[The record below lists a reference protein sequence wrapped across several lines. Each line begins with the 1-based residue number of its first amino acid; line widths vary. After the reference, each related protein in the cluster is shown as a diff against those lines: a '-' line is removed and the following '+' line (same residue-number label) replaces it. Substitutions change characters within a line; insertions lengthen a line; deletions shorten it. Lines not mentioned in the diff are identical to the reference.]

1 MTPLVPSAEP
11 FAKHAAVKARF
22 AFMVPESRLEK
33 TGHGLVA
40 AGAGWFVVN
49 ARDARWIHREGRGEV
64 LPFTGWWEEE
74 AVPNFPQ
81 FGVNLFVLAPGEP
94 MGMYHG
100 EEAQEDF
107 LVLSGRCVLIVERE
121 ERPVV
126 QWDFFHCPAWTEHTI
141 VGAGEDLCF
150 VLAVGSRGADGIRF
164 PANEAAL
171 KYGASAE
178 RDTTDG
184 SEAYARFQRGHET
197 PYREGWLP
205 E

>member
-1 MTPLVPSAEP
+1 
-11 FAKHAAVKARF
+11 
-22 AFMVPESRLEK
+22 MVPESKLEK
-33 TGHGLVA
+33 TEAGLVA
-40 AGAGWFVVN
+40 AGAGWFVLN
-49 ARDARWIHREGRGEV
+49 ARDARWIHREGRGAV

-74 AVPNFPQ
+74 AAEEHFPQ

-94 MGMYHG
+94 MSMYHG

-107 LVLSGRCVLIVERE
+107 LVLSGRCVLLIEGE
-121 ERPVV
+121 ERPLA
-126 QWDFFHCPAWTEHTI
+126 QWDFVHCPAWTEHTI
-141 VGAGEDLCF
+141 VGAGVGEAPCV

-164 PANEAAL
+164 PADEAAL
-171 KYGASAE
+171 KHGASAE

-184 SEAYARFQRGHET
+184 SEAYARFQPGRET

>member
-1 MTPLVPSAEP
+1 VISEAPLEQTEA
-11 FAKHAAVKARF
+11 
-22 AFMVPESRLEK
+22 
-33 TGHGLVA
+33 GLVA

-49 ARDARWIHREGRGEV
+49 ARAARWVHREGRGAV

-74 AVPNFPQ
+74 AVDDFPQ

-107 LVLSGRCVLIVERE
+107 LVLSGRCVLVIEGE
-121 ERPVV
+121 ERTLA
-126 QWDFFHCPAWTEHTI
+126 QWDFVHCPAWTEHTI
-141 VGAGEDLCF
+141 VGSGEAPCV

-164 PANEAAL
+164 PVAEAAA
-171 KYGASAE
+171 KHGAASQRE
-178 RDTTDG
+178 TTDG
-184 SEAYARFQRGHET
+184 SVAYARFQPGRET

-205 E
+205 